1 MTCFRSPATGPC
13 GLPRAVGETSPR
25 PSPGISKTVKS
36 VFKRPKIPDCD
47 AVGQAVIDRM
57 IGAAVNM
64 LDVFRQTRFSHE
76 DRSQPLFNQRPYC
89 WHQGPPAARII
100 ARMSAAVSS
109 SRATGQ
115 VSNQSASAPRMW
127 AGRSDHRAAEKKS
140 GNFPDLF
147 LRPGRSV
154 TGAAADDGIDQPAL
168 WPAETR
174 QTGLSSRAAG
184 ARIIATMSALIG
196 SGSSGHRSITACRSG
211 SMGTSFVSSAPR
223 GAPTA
228 SGKSAF
234 SRVSG
239 QAASHSK
246 CGGVFD

>member
-184 ARIIATMSALIG
+184 RSD
-196 SGSSGHRSITACRSG
+196 HRHDAGLDWLGQFGPSVDHRLQVGFDGYKFRFKCAAWCAHRVG
-211 SMGTSFVSSAPR
+211 KVRFFQGFR
-223 GAPTA
+223 A
-228 SGKSAF
+228 SGVAF
-234 SRVSG
+234 EMRRR
-239 QAASHSK
+239 
-246 CGGVFD
+246 F